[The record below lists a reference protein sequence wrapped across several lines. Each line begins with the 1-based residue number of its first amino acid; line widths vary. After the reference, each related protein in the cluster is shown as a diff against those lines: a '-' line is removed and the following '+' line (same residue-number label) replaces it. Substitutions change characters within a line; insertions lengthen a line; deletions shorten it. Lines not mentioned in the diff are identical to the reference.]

1 MYIELG
7 IIGIILGFIA
17 ICLTIYFNK
26 EQRLSSEL
34 TDGDV
39 QHLKEALLALQQ
51 EFTQYQVDEK
61 RVKGK
66 DTARMEIRHDNIAK
80 SIQKNEDK
88 ISLLRKELPS
98 IIGKVVGQIEFAQDR
113 LNRK

>member
-1 MYIELG
+1 MITL
-7 IIGIILGFIA
+7 IIGLSLSFIA
-17 ICLTIYFNK
+17 IGVLYYLNN
-26 EQRLSSEL
+26 EL
-34 TDGDV
+34 KKK
-39 QHLKEALLALQQ
+39 LKNNNRALLALQK
-51 EFTQYQVDEK
+51 EFTQYQVDER

-66 DTARMEIRHDNIAK
+66 DTARMEIRHDNIAR

-88 ISLLRKELPS
+88 IGSLRKELPS